1 MSEVNNGAEAAGFAR
16 LNFAP
21 ASSRDSIVHGVER
34 AGMKNEFDK
43 PGAIP
48 KDAMAAWREFARAQ
62 GVRRGISLMTEEEMS
77 WFPVPGLVASDMLP
91 VYDHVDTSKPGAA
104 KEIMALLRKAEEA
117 GEKVVVHCC
126 AGQHRTGMVLA
137 AWLVERYGLSPEAA
151 MEEML
156 AHAAERN
163 VRRGSEPEKVRA
175 FVEASM

>member
-1 MSEVNNGAEAAGFAR
+1 MPEVNNGAEAAGFAR

-34 AGMKNEFDK
+34 AGMRSEFDR

-48 KDAMAAWREFARAQ
+48 AEAVSEWREFMEAQ
-62 GVRRGISLMTEEEMS
+62 GVTRGISLMTEEEMS
-77 WFPVPGLVASDMLP
+77 WFPEPGLLASDVLP
-91 VYDHVDTSKPGAA
+91 VYDHVVTFEPGAA

-126 AGQHRTGMVLA
+126 GGQGRTGMVLA
-137 AWLVERYGLSPEAA
+137 AWLVERYGLSPEEAV
-151 MEEML
+151 EEML

-163 VRRGSEPEKVRA
+163 VRRGSEAEKVRA
-175 FVEASM
+175 FLR